1 MVVGLPNDEE
11 ILPRVTSEEKLE
23 TESFTEVPCAVD
35 SQIVELVKAL
45 TCGHSYDYGVY
56 GSDPPLGL

>member
-11 ILPRVTSEEKLE
+11 ILPRVASEEKLE

-35 SQIVELVKAL
+35 SQIVELVKAFDL
-45 TCGHSYDYGVY
+45 RTQ
-56 GSDPPLGL
+56 L